1 MSEYPPDEFDQLAS
15 AGGPVGVHRPK
26 GRVGAKIAAPFI
38 VFVLAGAAAYGVSVY
53 LWQQSGGEGLPPGSV
68 ATPTIIETVVTG
80 IPEEPTTSP
89 TASPTASPSPSETA
103 PPVDLATPVAV
114 LNGAGIGGLAAAQAE
129 ELTAAGFS
137 NVTAGNLTGAK
148 PAANTV
154 RYTDPA
160 QASTAAQVAQVLG
173 ISAVEQGTATG
184 GGIDVLL
191 VTNPDA

>member
-1 MSEYPPDEFDQLAS
+1 VSEYPPDEFDQQAS

-26 GRVGAKIAAPFI
+26 KGVGAKIAAPFI

-53 LWQQSGGEGLPPGSV
+53 LWQQSGGEGLPPGTV
-68 ATPTIIETVVTG
+68 VTPTIIETVVTG

-89 TASPTASPSPSETA
+89 TLSPTASPSPSETA
-103 PPVDLATPVAV
+103 PPVDLATPVVV
-114 LNGAGIGGLAAAQAE
+114 LNGAGIGGLAGAQAE

-137 NVTAGNLTGAK
+137 NVTASNLTGAK

-154 RYTDPA
+154 RYADA
-160 QASTAAQVAQVLG
+160 SQVSTAAQVAQVLG
-173 ISAVEQGTATG
+173 IAAVEQGATTA

>member
-1 MSEYPPDEFDQLAS
+1 VSEYPPDEFDQLAS

-26 GRVGAKIAAPFI
+26 SGIGAKVAAPFI
-38 VFVLAGAAAYGVSVY
+38 VFVLAGALAYGVSVY

-80 IPEEPTTSP
+80 VPDDATTSP

-103 PPVDLATPVAV
+103 PPIDLATPVSV
-114 LNGAGIGGLAAAQAE
+114 LNGAGISGLAGAQAE
-129 ELTAAGFS
+129 ELTAAGFTS
-137 NVTAGNLTGAK
+137 VTAGNLTGAK

-154 RYTDPA
+154 RYTDA
-160 QASTAAQVAQVLG
+160 TQASTAAQVASVLG
-173 ISAVEQGTATG
+173 IAAVEQGSTTA